1 MKSKTKLLLFDLD
14 DTLLNSEKFVSP
26 ANALAVNKCK
36 SLGMII
42 GYITARSPRKVKT
55 YLKDLPC
62 DCIAYYNG
70 ASVFVE
76 NTLLEKNEIPYAKG
90 IKTMSEIQNEYP
102 KILIGAYLEP
112 FNYFNGQIQ
121 NIITKTAYPGTIQE
135 LPPYDIQRIRIVT
148 EAYKDI
154 SLDQFITS
162 DMKYLFTINGTAI
175 ITSKGATKENALRK
189 FAEFF
194 NIDISDVIAF
204 GDDTNDMDMIK
215 AAGVGIAMGNAID
228 KVKSVADFVCETND
242 NDGVA
247 KWISNYLL

>member
-1 MKSKTKLLLFDLD
+1 MRSKTKLLLFDLD
-14 DTLLNSEKFVSP
+14 DTLLNSEKFVSQV
-26 ANALAVNKCK
+26 NVLALNKCK
-36 SLGMII
+36 SSGMFI

-70 ASVFVE
+70 ASIFAE

-90 IKTMSEIQNEYP
+90 IKTMSEIQNKYP
-102 KILIGAYLEP
+102 NILIGAYLEP

-121 NIITKTAYPGTIQE
+121 NIMTKLAYLGTIQD
-135 LPPYDIQRIRIVT
+135 LPPYDIQRIRIVN
-148 EAYKDI
+148 EAYKYV
-154 SLDQFITS
+154 SLDKFITN
-162 DMKYLFTINGTAI
+162 DMKYIFTIDGTAI
-175 ITSKGATKENALRK
+175 ITSKTATKRNALSK

-194 NIDISDVIAF
+194 NVDISDVIAF
-204 GDDTNDMDMIK
+204 GDDTNDIHMIK

-228 KVKSVADFVCETND
+228 KVKCAADFVCDTND

-247 KWISNYLL
+247 KWINTFLL